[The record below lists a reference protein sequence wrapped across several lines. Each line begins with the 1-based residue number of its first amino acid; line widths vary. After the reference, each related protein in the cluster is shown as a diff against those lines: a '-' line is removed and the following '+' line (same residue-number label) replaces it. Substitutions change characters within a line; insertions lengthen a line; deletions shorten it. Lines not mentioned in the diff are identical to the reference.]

1 MQKVVVS
8 ILALL
13 ALACSPAQMEETP
26 GVGRESESTASKG
39 KSKESSTSSEETL
52 TRAELEQL
60 VFLGYVEGT
69 PVDGAEPESVT
80 RHRPGAREGC
90 NLCVGESTAVLVAMD
105 GSVLHQWSR
114 DLGGGWSDCVV
125 YPNGD
130 LVVLS
135 NLDGLFRLD
144 RDSRVLWSY
153 EDLAHHTFSVD
164 EDGDIYF
171 LALQETVEPRLHPT
185 FPCVSDVVVV
195 LDGSGNLRWM
205 LDLVDLFLRSP
216 HADLLPTAETI
227 ENAALKGAKSKT
239 GKDGFDVMHV
249 NRVEVFDGSLE
260 HLGPL
265 YARGNLLLSSR
276 TLDAVFV
283 VNPKSREILW
293 LWGPGE
299 LHHQHCPTSLPNGRF
314 LVFDNGRERSRVIE
328 VDPNSN
334 EVVHVHGPAEGF
346 FSKTRGCAQR
356 LDNGNTLITES
367 DTGRA
372 FEVTRAGETVW
383 EYHNPMTEN
392 GVRKPLWEVSRLGEV
407 SRFLVRP

>member
-1 MQKVVVS
+1 MQKVLAS

-13 ALACSPAQMEETP
+13 AFACSPARMEETP
-26 GVGRESESTASKG
+26 EGGRESEGAASKG
-39 KSKESSTSSEETL
+39 KSNENSVSSEEAL

-60 VFLGYVEGT
+60 VFLGYAEGS
-69 PVDGAEPESVT
+69 PVDGTDSESVT
-80 RHRPGAREGC
+80 IHRPGAREGY
-90 NLCVGESTAVLVAMD
+90 NLCVGESTAALVAMD

-114 DLGGGWSDCVV
+114 KLGGGWSDCVMFA
-125 YPNGD
+125 NGD
-130 LVVLS
+130 LLVLS

-164 EDGDIYF
+164 ENGDIYF
-171 LALQETVEPRLHPT
+171 LALRETVEPRLHPT
-185 FPCVSDVVVV
+185 SPCVLDVVVV
-195 LDGSGNLRWM
+195 LDASGKLKWV
-205 LDLVDLFLRSP
+205 LDLVDVFLHP
-216 HADLLPTAETI
+216 PYVDLLPTAKTI
-227 ENAALKGAKSKT
+227 EKAALKGAKSKT
-239 GKDGFDVMHV
+239 GKDGVDVMHV

-283 VNPKSREILW
+283 VDPKSREILW

-299 LHHQHCPTSLPNGRF
+299 LHHQHCPTSLSNGRF
-314 LVFDNGRERSRVIE
+314 LIFDNGRERSRVIE
-328 VDPNSN
+328 VDPTSN
-334 EVVHVHGPAEGF
+334 EVIRVYGPTEGF
-346 FSKTRGCAQR
+346 FSEARGCAQR

-383 EYHNPMTEN
+383 EYHNPKIEK
-392 GVRKPLWEVSRLGEV
+392 GVRKPLWVV
-407 SRFLVRP
+407 SRFGEVPRFVVLP